1 MIELQDIFA
10 GYGAEQ
16 VLRGL
21 SLRVPKGRLVSLVG
35 PNGSGKS
42 TLIKAVLGLV
52 APSAGEILLDGQPVS
67 SLGRQELARRVA
79 YLAQGRSAADMTVGQ
94 LALHGRFPHLRYPR
108 RYGERDRE
116 IARSA
121 LRQMGIESLAERP
134 LASLSGGMQQK
145 AYIAMA
151 LAQDADY
158 ILLDEPTTYLDVSRQ
173 LELMNTLRALAD
185 AGKGVLAVLHDLPL
199 AFTFSDRVAVLQDGR
214 IALCGAPGELAG
226 REEIRRLF
234 GVSLT
239 YSPTD
244 QSYHYLY
251 PARPE

>member
-1 MIELQDIFA
+1 MIELRKICA
-10 GYGAEQ
+10 GYGAER
-16 VLRGL
+16 VLEGL
-21 SLRVPKGRLVSLVG
+21 SLRVPKGSLVSLVG

-42 TLIKAVLGLV
+42 TLIKAVLGLIT
-52 APSAGEILLDGQPVS
+52 PSSGDILLDGRPVS
-67 SLGRQELARRVA
+67 SLGRQELAQRIA
-79 YLAQGRSAADMTVGQ
+79 YLAQGRSVADMTVGQ

-108 RYGERDRE
+108 RYGERDRA

-121 LRQMGIESLAERP
+121 LRQMGIEALAERP
-134 LASLSGGMQQK
+134 LASLSGGMRQK

-185 AGKGVLAVLHDLPL
+185 A
-199 AFTFSDRVAVLQDGR
+199 FTFSDCVAVLQDGT
-214 IALCGAPGELAG
+214 IALCGAPGELSG

-239 YSPTD
+239 YSPAD
-244 QSYHYLY
+244 QSYHYLF
-251 PARPE
+251 PPRPE

>member
-1 MIELQDIFA
+1 MIELRKICA
-10 GYGAEQ
+10 GYGAER
-16 VLRGL
+16 VLEGL
-21 SLRVPKGRLVSLVG
+21 SLRVPKGSLVSLVG

-42 TLIKAVLGLV
+42 TLIKAVLGLI
-52 APSAGEILLDGQPVS
+52 APSSGDILLDGRPVS
-67 SLGRQELARRVA
+67 SLGRQELARRIA
-79 YLAQGRSAADMTVGQ
+79 YLAQGRSVADMTVGQ

-108 RYGERDRE
+108 RYGERDRA

-121 LRQMGIESLAERP
+121 LRQMGIEALAERP
-134 LASLSGGMQQK
+134 LASLSGGMRQK

-199 AFTFSDRVAVLQDGR
+199 AFTFSDCVAVLQDGT
-214 IALCGAPGELAG
+214 IALCGAPGELSG

-239 YSPTD
+239 YSPAD
-244 QSYHYLY
+244 QSYHYLF
-251 PARPE
+251 PPRPE